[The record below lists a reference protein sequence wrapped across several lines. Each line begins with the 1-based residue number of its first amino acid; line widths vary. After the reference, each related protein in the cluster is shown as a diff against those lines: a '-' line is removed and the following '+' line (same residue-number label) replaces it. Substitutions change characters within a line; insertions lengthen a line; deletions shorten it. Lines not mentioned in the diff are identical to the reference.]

1 MNVSEVRAGCN
12 RALTWTCLVL
22 TVVSVAT
29 AAIAQEAAAPD
40 ESLKALRALYL
51 HEASRYQFFVDAEH
65 TRNLEL
71 VREPVM
77 TWTGTEGWSGD
88 IFVWTLDGRPEVIGG
103 IGSWPESG
111 RRNIFHEFHTLAS
124 DPLPEIPI
132 GDVARWSP
140 AERQVELRALDGAP
154 APAES
159 ESLRLVQMRRLAARF
174 EPHMQ
179 AQAGDEVLRLLPRP
193 LYRYRSGSGDVVDGA
208 LFGYVFS
215 TTGTDL
221 DFVLLLECRKTE
233 TSSVWHYTPARFT
246 RRELWLLSDGQKVWR
261 VAWHDE
267 SPTSGRLKQP
277 YVTLPV
283 RTVEDTPIA
292 PAGNE

>member
-1 MNVSEVRAGCN
+1 MDLSEIRTELAMKTIRA
-12 RALTWTCLVL
+12 CLVI
-22 TVVSVAT
+22 TVVSAPISAVA
-29 AAIAQEAAAPD
+29 QGPAAPD
-40 ESLKALRALYL
+40 GPLKALRSIYL
-51 HEASRYQFFVDAEH
+51 DEASKYQFFTDAEQ
-65 TRNLEL
+65 TRELEL
-71 VREPVM
+71 MREPVM

-88 IFVWTLDGRPEVIGG
+88 IFVWTRDGRPEVIGG

-111 RRNIFHEFHTLAS
+111 RRNMFHEFHTLAS
-124 DPLPEIPI
+124 DPLPEVAI
-132 GDVARWSP
+132 GDVAQWSP
-140 AERQVELRALDGAP
+140 AEGQVELRALEGAAP
-154 APAES
+154 PAES

-193 LYRYRSGSGDVVDGA
+193 LYRYPKRSGDVVDGA

-221 DFVLLLECRKTE
+221 DFVLLLECRTTE
-233 TSSVWHYTPARFT
+233 SGPVWHYTPARFT
-246 RRELWLLSDGQKVWR
+246 RRELWLLYDGQEVWR

-267 SPTSGRLKQP
+267 SPASGLLKQP

-283 RTVEDTPIA
+283 RTIEDTPIA
-292 PAGNE
+292 PAGND

>member
-1 MNVSEVRAGCN
+1 MDASDVRTG
-12 RALTWTCLVL
+12 LTRTTVWTCLAFTFVDPP
-22 TVVSVAT
+22 
-29 AAIAQEAAAPD
+29 AAVIAQEAVASD
-40 ESLKALRALYL
+40 EPLKALRALYL
-51 HEASRYQFFVDAEH
+51 DEASKYQFFTDAEH
-65 TRNLEL
+65 TRKLEL
-71 VREPVM
+71 QREPVM

-88 IFVWTLDGRPEVIGG
+88 IFVWTRDGRPEVIGG

-111 RRNIFHEFHTLAS
+111 RRNVFHEFHTLAS
-124 DPLPEIPI
+124 DPLPETPV

-140 AERQVELRALDGAP
+140 AEGQVELRALDGAA

-159 ESLRLVQMRRLAARF
+159 ESLRLVQLRRLAARF
-174 EPHMQ
+174 EPHMR

-193 LYRYRSGSGDVVDGA
+193 LYRYRSRSGDVMDGA

-221 DFVLLLECRKTE
+221 DFVLLLECRSTE
-233 TSSVWHYTPARFT
+233 AGPVWHYTPARFT
-246 RRELWLLSDGQKVWR
+246 RRELWLLYDGHEVWR

-267 SPTSGRLKQP
+267 SPTTGRLRQP

-283 RTVEDTPIA
+283 RTVEDTPG
-292 PAGNE
+292 AGND